1 MLKYLN
7 YASYLI
13 IGLYSIYLFVVY
25 ISLKSNYL
33 DKIRSKIINR
43 FILKYEIS
51 NNKELVNLLKR
62 HYLTAFLMVVA
73 FIISLPFSA
82 RISYFIILI
91 TSIKFYVFK
100 RYIKK

>member
-51 NNKELVNLLKR
+51 NNKLDLNYDITFLVLV
-62 HYLTAFLMVVA
+62 LTSVYKPKSNVIEEGCITNPFKKFLNN
-73 FIISLPFSA
+73 
-82 RISYFIILI
+82 
-91 TSIKFYVFK
+91 
-100 RYIKK
+100 